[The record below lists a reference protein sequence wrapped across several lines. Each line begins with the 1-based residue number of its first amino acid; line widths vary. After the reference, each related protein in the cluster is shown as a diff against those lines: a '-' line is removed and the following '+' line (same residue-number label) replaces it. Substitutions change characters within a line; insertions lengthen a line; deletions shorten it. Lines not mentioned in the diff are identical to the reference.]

1 MTRDEIKQAIGTK
14 SDGWLENRWSVL
26 DEAIKAIEPHMA
38 EVETAFDHD
47 YGMAPDI
54 PDTLEKTVSD
64 QVLEICNIVTTHDTE
79 GTMSWGEL
87 LELIDLEIKR
97 RERLA
102 VARELKGQSPL
113 DRPSI
118 KRTLAR
124 FNYKA

>member
-14 SDGWLENRWSVL
+14 SDEWLESRWSVL
-26 DEAIKAIEPHMA
+26 NEAIKAIEPHMA

-47 YGMAPDI
+47 YGMASDTT
-54 PDTLEKTVSD
+54 DTLEKIVSD
-64 QVLEICNIVTTHDTE
+64 QVCEICNVVTTHDTE

-97 RERLA
+97 RERLVA
-102 VARELKGQSPL
+102 ARELKGQPPL

-118 KRTLAR
+118 KRTRAR